1 MLFALEA
8 PPKNIGLM
16 PVNRNALLR
25 YKTIDRC
32 LQNRYRRWTLDD
44 LIEACSEALYEYE
57 GIDKGVSR
65 RTVQLDL
72 QTMRSDKLGYN
83 APIVVVDKRYY
94 TYEDPNYSIT
104 NSPLT
109 EQDLN
114 QLNDAVGL
122 LKQFKGFSHFQ
133 PLSGLVQ
140 KLEDHLY
147 AQQTHTQG
155 VIELERN
162 DDLKGLEHLETL
174 YQAIIQERSVAVTY
188 QSFQSRN
195 SQHFVFHAYLL
206 KEYNNRWF
214 VIGRRI
220 NQPTIINLALDR
232 IQQLEA
238 STMPYERGA
247 DFNPRTYY
255 QHTIGVSVAPQQAPE
270 EVRLLLRHRLAPYV
284 LTKPLHPSQRE
295 IQRDHYGVTIALTV
309 QHNLELERVLLGFGE
324 QVQVLAPERLERN
337 IRLRLDAAEEQYRTQ
352 VSARGLRATPLRLDH
367 QGWTLFQ
374 QLYPWRA
381 VKHLTKHLNRLTTS
395 AINAPVEQLLE
406 RHPSLLAYLLTRNL
420 TRLLQTIAAK
430 PLIVDSQWHTH
441 SSTLPSTWGQL
452 DPMDYLQVEAWAC
465 PLDATVLQAILQ
477 KTYMVILTL
486 SEKSHQTVAFSL
498 LSGSHKRLLTSEEQ
512 QLIHENSVPAAPELA
527 LGSVLVHQGLLLTHW
542 SMVQAGACSVLTLVV
557 SEAVLPAGWAWRHG
571 VPVGGDYLK

>member
-1 MLFALEA
+1 
-8 PPKNIGLM
+8 M

-32 LQNRYRRWTLDD
+32 LQNRYRRWTLED

-65 RTVQLDL
+65 RTVQLDI

-94 TYEDPNYSIT
+94 TYEDPEYSIT

-147 AQQTHTQG
+147 AQQTHTLG

-162 DDLKGLEHLETL
+162 DNLKGLEHLETL
-174 YQAIIQERSVAVTY
+174 YQAIIQQRSVLVTY
-188 QSFQSRN
+188 QSFQSRS
-195 SQHFVFHAYLL
+195 SQQFVFHAYLL

-214 VIGRRI
+214 VIGRRAE
-220 NQPTIINLALDR
+220 QPPVVNLALDR
-232 IQQLEA
+232 IQGLAA
-238 STMPYERGA
+238 STTPYERGA
-247 DFNPRTYY
+247 DFDPRTYY

-295 IQRDHYGVTIALTV
+295 VQRDHYGVTIALTV

-324 QVQVLAPERLERN
+324 QVQVLAPERLERI
-337 IRLRLDAAEEQYRTQ
+337 IRLRLEAAEEQYRTQ
-352 VSARGLRATPLRLDH
+352 VSARGLRAAPPRLEH

-381 VKHLTKHLNRLTTS
+381 VKHLTKHLKRLAATAP
-395 AINAPVEQLLE
+395 AIDAPVEQLLE
-406 RHPSLLAYLLTRNL
+406 RHPSLLTYLLTRNL
-420 TRLLQTIAAK
+420 TRLLQTIAAQ

-441 SSTLPSTWGQL
+441 SSTLPTGWGQL
-452 DPMDYLQVEAWAC
+452 DPLPYLQAEAWAA
-465 PLDATVLQAILQ
+465 PLEAEALQAILQ
-477 KTYMVILTL
+477 QTYRVILLL
-486 SEKSHQTVAFSL
+486 SEKSHEVVAFSL
-498 LSGSHKRLLTSEEQ
+498 LSGSQKRLLTADEQ
-512 QLIHENSVPAAPELA
+512 QLIHENSVPSAPELS
-527 LGSVLVHQGLLLTHW
+527 LGSVLVHQGLLLTAW
-542 SMVQAGACSVLTLVV
+542 KVLEARPCSVVTLVV
-557 SEAVLPAGWAWRHG
+557 SEAVLPPGWGWRHG
-571 VPVGGDYLK
+571 VPVGEVG

>member
-1 MLFALEA
+1 
-8 PPKNIGLM
+8 M

-32 LQNRYRRWTLDD
+32 LQNRYRRWTLED
-44 LIEACSEALYEYE
+44 LIEACSQALYEYE

-94 TYEDPNYSIT
+94 TYEDPEYSIT

-114 QLNDAVGL
+114 QLNDAIGL

-174 YQAIIQERSVAVTY
+174 YQAIIERRAVQVTY
-188 QSFQSRN
+188 QSFQSRS
-195 SQHFVFHAYLL
+195 SQKFVYHAYLL

-214 VIGRRI
+214 VIGRRAE
-220 NQPTIINLALDR
+220 QKPIINLALDR
-232 IQQLEA
+232 IQQLA
-238 STMPYERGA
+238 PSSVPYAGDV
-247 DFNPRTYY
+247 DFDSHTYY
-255 QHTIGVSVAPQQAPE
+255 QHTIGVSVTPQQAPE

-284 LTKPLHPSQRE
+284 LTKPLHPSQKVV
-295 IQRDHYGVTIALTV
+295 QRDHYGVTIALNV
-309 QHNLELERVLLGFGE
+309 QHNRELERVLLGFGE
-324 QVQVLAPERLERN
+324 QVQVLAPERLERVV
-337 IRLRLDAAEEQYRTQ
+337 RLRLQEAEEQYRTQ
-352 VSARGLRATPLRLDH
+352 ISARGLHAVPHRLKH

-381 VKHLTKHLNRLTTS
+381 VKHLTKHLKRLITATLQLD
-395 AINAPVEQLLE
+395 APIEQLLE
-406 RHPSLLAYLLTRNL
+406 RYPSLSTYLFTRNL
-420 TRLLQTIAAK
+420 TRLLQTVAAT
-430 PLIVDSQWHTH
+430 PLIVGSHWHTH
-441 SSTLPSTWGQL
+441 ASTLPTHQGQL
-452 DPMDYLQVEAWAC
+452 DPMPYLQAEAWAA
-465 PLDATVLQAILQ
+465 PLDASEVEALLQQ
-477 KTYMVILTL
+477 TYVVILTL
-486 SEKSHQTVAFSL
+486 SEKSHQAAAFSL
-498 LSGSHKRLLTSEEQ
+498 LSGSHQRLLTPAEQ
-512 QLIHENSVPAAPELA
+512 QLIQENSVPATLELT
-527 LGSVLVHQGLLLTHW
+527 LGSILIHQGLLLTRW
-542 SMVQAGACSVLTLVV
+542 SMLQAQHCSILTLVV
-557 SEAVLPAGWAWRHG
+557 STAMLPAGWAWRHG
-571 VPVGGDYLK
+571 VAVGEIDK